1 MENVNSNA
9 VTVVGVAERKVKMKK
24 VVSAIV
30 SAALA
35 MSVVAVSAC
44 ATDGT
49 TTTTGID
56 YSSLISTIVDGFNT
70 IITNCVTVA
79 AAVIPLG
86 LGLMGLGKM
95 WDVAKRFFTKTTSG

>member
-1 MENVNSNA
+1 MEKVNPNA

-24 VVSAIV
+24 VVSAIG

-35 MSVVAVSAC
+35 MSVVAVSAF

-49 TTTTGID
+49 SGVD
-56 YSSLISTIVDGFNT
+56 YTSLIDSLKTGFSEIV
-70 IITNCVTVA
+70 TNCIAVA
-79 AAVIPLG
+79 GAVLPIGLGLLG
-86 LGLMGLGKM
+86 LGKI

>member
-1 MENVNSNA
+1 MEKVNPNA
-9 VTVVGVAERKVKMKK
+9 VTVVGVAERKVKIKK
-24 VVSAIV
+24 VITSIC

-35 MSVVAVSAC
+35 MSVVAVSAF
-44 ATDGT
+44 AEDGT
-49 TTTTGID
+49 VSAGVD
-56 YSSLISTIVDGFNT
+56 YSSLITTIVDGFST
-70 IITNCVTVA
+70 IITNCVAVA